1 MFGNIDMNNIK
12 SMLQKEFKQLFR
24 DPKLRIMVIVPPI
37 LMLLIFGYAVNTDVN
52 KVRFAVL
59 DEEKSAMSREVIEK
73 FTASEYF
80 TCYAYVFSPKGAVK
94 MLDRGE
100 IDFFLQIDKNFSR
113 KIRKG
118 LTAEIQVI
126 VDGTDS
132 SRASVIVSYIN
143 LVMNDFTL
151 KHMKERVRLSMFRRK
166 TPVVSFPGS
175 VILKERIF
183 FNQNLASINFYLP
196 GVIGLLISLF
206 TIMLTSMSIVKERES
221 GTIEQINVSPLH
233 PFEYIMGKL
242 IPFAII
248 AFVDIIVITIIA
260 ISWFRVPF
268 RGSFIFLLLCGMA
281 YILAM
286 LAIGLYISTSSTT
299 QQQAMLSSFLFFIPA
314 ILFSGF
320 IFPIYSMPWSIQ
332 LVTWLNPLTY
342 FMTIIRGIFLKGV
355 GFTVLWPDLF
365 LLLAIGVSLVFLS
378 VKRYSK
384 RME

>member
-1 MFGNIDMNNIK
+1 MFGTIDINNIK
-12 SMLQKEFKQLFR
+12 SMLKKEFKQLFR

-52 KVRFAVL
+52 NVSVAVL
-59 DEEKSAMSREVIEK
+59 DEDKSAMSRQVIEK

-80 TCYAYVFSPKGAVK
+80 SFYGSVFSPKEAVK
-94 MLDRGE
+94 MLDKGE

-126 VDGTDS
+126 IDGTDS

-143 LVMNDFTL
+143 FVMNDFTR
-151 KHMKERVRLSMFRRK
+151 KYMRERIKLSMFRHK
-166 TPVVSFPGS
+166 TAVASFPGS

-183 FNQNLASINFYLP
+183 FNQDLASINFYLP

-206 TIMLTSMSIVKERES
+206 AIMLTSMSIVKERES

-242 IPFAII
+242 FPFAII
-248 AFVDIIVITIIA
+248 SFVDIIIITILAIA
-260 ISWFRVPF
+260 WFRVPF
-268 RGSFIFLLLCGMA
+268 RGSFIFLLLCGLV

-320 IFPIYSMPWSIQ
+320 IFPVYSMPWSIQ
-332 LVTWLNPLTY
+332 LVTWFNPLRY
-342 FMTIIRGIFLKGV
+342 FIDIIRGIFLKGV

-365 LLLAIGVSLVFLS
+365 LLLAIGLTLVLLS
-378 VKRYSK
+378 AKRYSK